1 MADREGEKADAVR
14 QGAEDQ
20 QQEEEYESDLD
31 DAPLP
36 AMRRRAAAS
45 DEEEE
50 EDEEADGG
58 LPLPRRGAGSGAES
72 DGQGAAEEYGEEYD
86 EEYEEYE
93 EVYEDFEQGRGGA
106 AAQAVA
112 APREAAEGAD
122 EDGEAGKEAAAAGEE
137 GEEGKK
143 ESEPYAVPTAG
154 AFYMHDDRFQ
164 ESRGGRGRGRRTL
177 SNRNLWNPKEEEA
190 WVHDRFDEMHPRGYH
205 NGNMRN
211 PRGRSGGR
219 VGGPGGRTRGVSR
232 GNFRGNR
239 SRAHNH
245 DGNQN
250 YSYVPK
256 GSHVS
261 LDNTKNAGPVL
272 RDHRKNRAPK
282 SSHAHNDD
290 VDNLDV
296 VPKESHTD
304 YDGSRSRKA
313 TPSVVRGRGSR
324 RYQPRRSTTEISS
337 EQNDKSQKPENASSN
352 ANLVKHQPQN
362 SNSRPEQGFPNKQ
375 SFASNLNSASPP
387 FYPSRPSHQEQ
398 LIGQRGNAQPS
409 TTSRPFSPP
418 TGMEHVSPTPQNA
431 PLLRGKAFVPKGTNM
446 QSSPSTSSNTQ
457 STLRMPTQMLG
468 AQFGSSGRM
477 PSFTQP
483 TPTVL
488 TEDAGVSS
496 PRGSNKAVTR
506 LPLKGQPGDLGEER
520 ASSFPYGGSHV
531 LGATGGLSLGDKGFH
546 GTPALFPVMQ
556 FGGQHPG
563 VPGVP
568 SIGMALPGFVSQQ
581 QLGVSNS
588 EMAWLPILSGSAG
601 GLGATYGS
609 PYFAMDGSYYPRASE
624 QASSSVNSREPSAS
638 NAPSQLKPPEITEV
652 VNDEPSQRQ
661 NKPRRYSQMNLGQ

>member
-1 MADREGEKADAVR
+1 MADREEAKAEAVR
-14 QGAEDQ
+14 KGEEEQEH
-20 QQEEEYESDLD
+20 EEEYESDLD

-36 AMRRRAAAS
+36 AVRRRAAAS

-50 EDEEADGG
+50 DEEGEG
-58 LPLPRRGAGSGAES
+58 LPAPRRGPGSDAES

-86 EEYEEYE
+86 E

-112 APREAAEGAD
+112 APREAAEGA
-122 EDGEAGKEAAAAGEE
+122 EEGGEAAIAAAAGEE

-143 ESEPYAVPTAG
+143 ESEPFAVPTAG

-177 SNRNLWNPKEEEA
+177 NNRNLWNPKEEEA

-219 VGGPGGRTRGVSR
+219 VGGPGGRTRGVGR

-256 GSHVS
+256 GSQVS

-272 RDHRKNRAPK
+272 REHRKNRAPK
-282 SSHAHNDD
+282 SSHARNDG
-290 VDNLDV
+290 VDNFDV
-296 VPKESHTD
+296 VPKESHTY

-313 TPSVVRGRGSR
+313 TPSVIRGRGSR

-352 ANLVKHQPQN
+352 ANLGKHQPQN

-398 LIGQRGNAQPS
+398 LIGQRGNAQPT

-418 TGMEHVSPTPQNA
+418 IGMEHVSSTPQNA

-446 QSSPSTSSNTQ
+446 QSSPSSSNTQ

-483 TPTVL
+483 TSTVL
-488 TEDAGVSS
+488 TEDTGVSS
-496 PRGSNKAVTR
+496 PSGSNKAVNR
-506 LPLKGQPGDLGEER
+506 LTVKGQPGDQGEER
-520 ASSFPYGGSHV
+520 ASFPYGEGHV

-588 EMAWLPILSGSAG
+588 EMAWLPILSGAAG

-609 PYFAMDGSYYPRASE
+609 PYFAMDGSYYSRPSE
-624 QASSSVNSREPSAS
+624 QASSSVNPREPSAS